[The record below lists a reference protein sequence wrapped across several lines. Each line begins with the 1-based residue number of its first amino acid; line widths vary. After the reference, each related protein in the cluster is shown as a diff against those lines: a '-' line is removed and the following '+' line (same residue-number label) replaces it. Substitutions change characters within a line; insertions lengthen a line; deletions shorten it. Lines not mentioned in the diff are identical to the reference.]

1 MVETSHAASDDYL
14 HCFLLSPGP
23 NCIHNPWSVQFI
35 ITIFCDGVSGLGLYQ
50 ISQNS
55 LVAKLK
61 CVWIFVHLN
70 DGVDPPFIFV
80 WIISGIS
87 VPLMNMGTSY
97 ALFIHFI
104 SFQSIFACFFSTTVG
119 GFWIMSPNWYP
130 VCHETDTLVT
140 VPLCEWIGSIVG
152 ACNIC
157 RDCEHQ
163 LSPSYSILLLVWPVP
178 GRGSSCVTAPDTTVA
193 RQPPK
198 FHNSIIL
205 QQLNTAPVHCGK
217 HYCSNI
223 QISV

>member
-87 VPLMNMGTSY
+87 VPLMNMGTFS

-104 SFQSIFACFFSTTVG
+104 SFQSIFACRWFLNNVSEL
-119 GFWIMSPNWYP
+119 MSSLPWNR
-130 VCHETDTLVT
+130 HVT

-178 GRGSSCVTAPDTTVA
+178 VRGSSCVTAPDTTVA

>member
-1 MVETSHAASDDYL
+1 MMELIRRS
-14 HCFLLSPGP
+14 FLCGLSVVFLSPWWTWAHSLHFLS
-23 NCIHNPWSVQFI
+23 ILSHFNPF
-35 ITIFCDGVSGLGLYQ
+35 L
-50 ISQNS
+50 
-55 LVAKLK
+55 
-61 CVWIFVHLN
+61 H
-70 DGVDPPFIFV
+70 
-80 WIISGIS
+80 
-87 VPLMNMGTSY
+87 
-97 ALFIHFI
+97 
-104 SFQSIFACFFSTTVG
+104 VG